1 MHNLRL
7 RTLTLAITT
16 LLSNTA
22 QAEENVAVAAAESD
36 VEVLS
41 VVGKRVSYANNST
54 DENMA
59 QFQAPISNVL
69 DLVNNLPGVN
79 VGQGDAFGSDDYTTT
94 ISMRGFVIDRAD
106 QQLGITL
113 DGVPNGGSAYAG
125 GSKANRYLDAENT
138 RYVEVG
144 QGSSDIASASLDAL
158 GGTLNFVSDNPDTEQ
173 GGKAGYSQ
181 GSHNARR
188 YYARFD
194 TGEVFNNTTAYFSV
208 SDSFNNRWIGS
219 GSGSNGYADRLHLEA
234 KSITELERA
243 RITARISYDDAHE
256 DNYQPVSLAH
266 FAKTP
271 RWDGLT
277 SAWTGNPDIDQ
288 NFAET
293 WSTLRENTLIYVKGE
308 FDLSANVELDITPYL
323 HFQNGRGDWLPNY
336 QVYTT
341 DTAGNR
347 INKGNGAQRITY
359 NYVDANGQPILDADA
374 DTSGATRVSSY
385 RHTHYEKQRFG
396 STANLQWNLELHQ
409 LRAGLW
415 LEQQKRNQTRDWH
428 NVIDPKVYHYYD
440 NTPYWVQFDDDYTNK
455 VFKYYLQDKMTFGDL
470 QLTLGV
476 QQYLVDVSRT
486 DNLNGKG
493 KDSVDSDSSLL
504 PSAGLV
510 YTLTNSI
517 ELFTGYSKNFKAI
530 SDGPLEQKKSDELTA
545 LKPETA
551 TNLDLGIRY
560 SGDTVNMSASVYSV
574 KFNNRIVQLRYQT
587 TADGTPNYLAEG
599 DGNFDNVGGVTAQG
613 FEANIDWR
621 LNQNL
626 SLTSAITVNN
636 AEYSEDVAASKQ
648 GANGE
653 PLLVKDYRKGDN
665 VAGIPERM
673 LSLALNYNDGNYRA
687 GISGKYVG
695 SYYGAAK
702 HNFTANGGEVWNSD
716 EIKARTIYNA
726 YLGYAKDLGAGSLF
740 QSVDL
745 AFVINNLTDKSYITG
760 GSEGAYLIGASRTAS
775 FNISLGF

>member
-1 MHNLRL
+1 MRRWKINAI
-7 RTLTLAITT
+7 TLAITAVVSSV
-16 LLSNTA
+16 L
-22 QAEENVAVAAAESD
+22 QAEQMQQSGEED

-54 DENMA
+54 DDNM
-59 QFQAPISNVL
+59 QQLQAPIANVL

-106 QQLGITL
+106 QQLGITI

-125 GSKANRYLDAENT
+125 GSKANRYMDSENT

-144 QGSSDIASASLDAL
+144 QGAADIASASLDAL
-158 GGTLNFVSDNPDTEQ
+158 GGTLNFVSANPDMQ
-173 GGKAGYSQ
+173 RGAKVGISN

-188 YYARFD
+188 YFARYD
-194 TGEVFNNTTAYFSV
+194 TGEVLGNTTAYFSM
-208 SDSFNNRWIGS
+208 SDSYNSRWIGT
-219 GSGSNGYADRLHLEA
+219 GSNGYADRFHLEA
-234 KSITELERA
+234 KSITELA
-243 RITARISYDDAHE
+243 TGRITARISYDDAHE

-266 FAKTP
+266 FEKTP

-277 SAWTGNPDIDQ
+277 NAWTGNPDIDQ

-293 WSTLRENTLIYVKGE
+293 WSTLRENTLLYVKGE
-308 FDLSANVELDITPYL
+308 FDLSDSLEFNITPYL

-341 DTAGNR
+341 DAGGNR
-347 INKGNGAQRITY
+347 ISKGNGAQRITY
-359 NYVDANGQPILDADA
+359 YYVDANGQPILDTDA

-385 RHTHYEKQRFG
+385 RHTHYEKERFG
-396 STANLQWNLELHQ
+396 TTANLQWNLELHQ

-428 NVIDPKVYHYYD
+428 NVIDPKIYHYFD
-440 NTPYWVQFDDDYTNK
+440 DTPYWVQFDDDYTNK

-510 YTLTNSI
+510 YTLSDSI

-560 SGDTVNMSASVYSV
+560 TGNAVSLSASVYSV
-574 KFNNRIVQLRYQT
+574 EFNNRIVQLRYQT

-599 DGNFDNVGGVTAQG
+599 DGNFDNVGGVKANG

-621 LNQNL
+621 LSQNL
-626 SLTSAITVNN
+626 SLTSAVTLNN
-636 AEYSEDVAASKQ
+636 AEYSEDVAASKE
-648 GANGE
+648 GADGE
-653 PLLVKDYRKGDN
+653 PLLVKDYRKGDKI
-665 VAGIPERM
+665 AGIPEKM
-673 LSLALNYNDGNYRA
+673 LSLALNYNDGDYRA
-687 GISGKYVG
+687 GINAKYVG
-695 SYYGAAK
+695 DYYGAAK
-702 HNFTANGGEVWNSD
+702 HSFTANGGELWNSD
-716 EIKARTIYNA
+716 KIDARTIYNA

-745 AFVINNLTDKSYITG
+745 AFVINNLTDKSYISG
-760 GSEGAYLIGASRTAS
+760 GSEGAYLLGAGRTAS
-775 FNISLGF
+775 FTVSLGF